1 MKIDVLKVLED
12 ENPVVPNRISGM
24 TKINYVELMQM
35 LSELETKGFLTVEA
49 FGKRERPYK
58 RLVYKT
64 EEGAKAIR
72 DYESLLEKLG
82 ETT

>member
-1 MKIDVLKVLED
+1 MKIEVLKVLED
-12 ENPVVPNRISGM
+12 EESVVPNRISG
-24 TKINYVELMQM
+24 KARINYVDLMQM
-35 LSELETKGFLTVEA
+35 LSELEMKGFLTVEA
-49 FGKRERPYK
+49 VGKSERPYR

-82 ETT
+82 EIT

>member
-1 MKIDVLKVLED
+1 MKIDVLKVLEAED
-12 ENPVVPNRISGM
+12 PVVPNRISGM
-24 TKINYVELMQM
+24 THINYLDLAQI
-35 LSELETKGFLTVEA
+35 LSELETKGFLTIEA
-49 FGKRERPYK
+49 VGKREKPYK

-82 ETT
+82 EIR

>member
-1 MKIDVLKVLED
+1 MKIDVLKSLED

-24 TKINYVELMQM
+24 TNINHLMLMQM

-49 FGKRERPYK
+49 FGKGKKPYK